1 MSSTIKDTWL
11 RITGPFILISLSL
24 VSQQLLTL
32 TPDKA
37 ILAARLIF
45 FIILNFELGR
55 YVILLVRSRFPGLAL
70 TKRRI
75 LTSYILATIVT
86 FCVISLS
93 TWVSRQIG
101 DKPNSFFDESVL
113 NFLQSFWIA
122 ALIVAPY
129 EVLYFYYLLLR
140 SEKEK
145 EQLQKATIESRLHS
159 LQIQVN
165 PHFLFNSLNTLA
177 ALTVKDPYKAEAF
190 TIEMSAVYRY
200 LLHNNTQRLTTVKKE
215 LDFIHSFLHLLKT
228 RFDEGFTYDVD
239 IGPAFH
245 LYLIPPLTLQL
256 LVENAVKHNAF
267 SDEAPLHLHIYVN
280 DQQQLIVTNTLQK
293 KVEPGPASGQGLS
306 NIISRYELLQQP
318 EVMVTESA
326 NEFKVILPL
335 ISSVYEGAYC

>member
-11 RITGPFILISLSL
+11 RITCPFILISLSL
-24 VSQQLLTL
+24 VSQQLLAL
-32 TPDKA
+32 NVDKA
-37 ILAARLIF
+37 IIAARLIF
-45 FIILNFELGR
+45 FIVLNFELAR
-55 YVILLVRSRFPGLAL
+55 VIILLVRSRFPGLAL

-75 LTSYILATIVT
+75 VTSSILSVLLTFV
-86 FCVISLS
+86 VISLS
-93 TWVSRQIG
+93 TWVSRLYG
-101 DKPNSFFDESVL
+101 DKPVSFFDETVL
-113 NFLQSFWIA
+113 NFLQSFWIG

-159 LQIQVN
+159 LQAQIN

-200 LLHNNTQRLTTVKKE
+200 LLLNNTQRLTTVKNE

-228 RFDEGFTYDVD
+228 RFDEGFTYCVDVD
-239 IGPAFH
+239 PAFH
-245 LYLIPPLTLQL
+245 AYLMPPLTLQI
-256 LVENAVKHNAF
+256 LVENAVKHNNF
-267 SDEAPLHLHIYVN
+267 SDYAPLHLHISVDD
-280 DQQQLIVTNTLQK
+280 DQQLVVTNTLQK
-293 KVEPGPASGQGLS
+293 KAQTGPASGYGLS
-306 NIISRYELLQQP
+306 NIISRYNLLQQR
-318 EVMVTESA
+318 EVMVIESA
-326 NEFKVILPL
+326 NEFKVVLPL